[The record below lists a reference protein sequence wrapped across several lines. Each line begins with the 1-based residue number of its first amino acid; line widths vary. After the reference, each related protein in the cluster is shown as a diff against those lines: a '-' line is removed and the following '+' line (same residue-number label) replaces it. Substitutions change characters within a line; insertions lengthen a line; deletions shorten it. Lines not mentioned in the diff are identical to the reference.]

1 MSRFSGCSRALTPSR
16 NSEAPIEVEP
26 DNASTP
32 VSLIVPP
39 GHTWSRATNSPIVM
53 NGAVDR
59 LAKRRQCTGTT
70 RCVVRARSRALH
82 SALSRMFSDKPMRG
96 ADRNAERSGSSERTP
111 AALASPERVASTK
124 RQARWP
130 RVPYVWQQEVRDAAI
145 HARAKASAADVAARR
160 SDPARRH
167 HQPRDAD
174 ATPDIRVVV
183 ERIRLHVRPPESLSG
198 SRAHE
203 TPCRIESRTGVVD
216 VFKRE
221 GLMAGMGSRA
231 RKPAASNQDRASLD
245 ERRVPRRPP
254 TVLETSNGAPSS
266 PT

>member
-1 MSRFSGCSRALTPSR
+1 MPR
-16 NSEAPIEVEP
+16 
-26 DNASTP
+26 ST
-32 VSLIVPP
+32 
-39 GHTWSRATNSPIVM
+39 
-53 NGAVDR
+53 
-59 LAKRRQCTGTT
+59 
-70 RCVVRARSRALH
+70 RARKLRRPTSRL
-82 SALSRMFSDKPMRG
+82 
-96 ADRNAERSGSSERTP
+96 
-111 AALASPERVASTK
+111 
-124 RQARWP
+124 
-130 RVPYVWQQEVRDAAI
+130 
-145 HARAKASAADVAARR
+145 ARR

-231 RKPAASNQDRASLD
+231 SK
-245 ERRVPRRPP
+245 
-254 TVLETSNGAPSS
+254 TSGIEPG
-266 PT
+266 

>member
-16 NSEAPIEVEP
+16 NSEATIEVEP

-96 ADRNAERSGSSERTP
+96 TDRNAERSGSSERTP

-203 TPCRIESRTGVVD
+203 TPCRIESRTGVID

-231 RKPAASNQDRASLD
+231 SK
-245 ERRVPRRPP
+245 
-254 TVLETSNGAPSS
+254 TSGIEPGSGLA
-266 PT
+266 

>member
-53 NGAVDR
+53 NGAVIVLPKGASVPARRGVSYGRDR
-59 LAKRRQCTGTT
+59 G
-70 RCVVRARSRALH
+70 RSIRL
-82 SALSRMFSDKPMRG
+82 LSRMFSDKPMRG
-96 ADRNAERSGSSERTP
+96 TDRNAERSGSSERTP

-245 ERRVPRRPP
+245 DRRVPRRPP